1 MNESYEEALAEF
13 LPPWA
18 TGRAKGWTD
27 IGAQLRTK
35 DGRRIGNA
43 VLVGSEQQQG
53 LTFYQVLTDVGT
65 LVHFTEREL
74 EEMFHQPDYTMNVET
89 HSGYRR
95 AKGAPE
101 IHRESGRTAD
111 ELWLETG
118 RLRSQLADLKAD
130 QKSKIESQRDRFEAM
145 YAAEGRSV
153 NQPMPDFKMLPSGVY
168 ADMAIRTAFYWFNR
182 QQLPDGWHL
191 GGYLQ
196 EVLAAREQQ
205 QPAGAPAEPESLDA
219 WIDQLVARFGIS
231 DTDVCGAADLVKLAF
246 DNLAT
251 KIGEPGWSPNQF
263 AESLVEALVNDD
275 SCLQAGADIAELKSV
290 IEQRARAVETA
301 ALSEA

>member
-1 MNESYEEALAEF
+1 MNDNYDGAVAEF
-13 LPPWA
+13 LLPWA
-18 TGRAKGWTD
+18 TGKAKGWTD

-43 VLVGSEQQQG
+43 VLIGSEQQQG
-53 LTFYQVLTDVGT
+53 LTLYQVVTDVGT
-65 LVHFTEREL
+65 LVNFTEREL

-89 HSGYRR
+89 HTGYRR

-118 RLRSQLADLKAD
+118 RLLSQLADLIAS

-153 NQPMPDFKMLPSGVY
+153 NQPMPDFTMLSSGVY
-168 ADMAIRTAFYWFNR
+168 ADMTIRTASYWFNR
-182 QQLPDGWHL
+182 QELPDAWHL
-191 GGYLQ
+191 GGYLK
-196 EVLAAREQQ
+196 EVIAAREQQ
-205 QPAGAPAEPESLDA
+205 DACAPSETESLDA
-219 WIDQLVARFGIS
+219 WIDKLVTRFGIS

-246 DNLAT
+246 DNLVD
-251 KIGEPGWSPNQF
+251 KLCEPGWSPTQF
-263 AESLVEALVNDD
+263 AESLVEALVKDE
-275 SCLQAGADIAELKSV
+275 SYLKVGADIAELKSV
-290 IEQRARAVETA
+290 IEQRARAVEAA
-301 ALSEA
+301 ALSKA